1 MTASMRIEV
10 GGSPSGIRVAA
21 EWLRHKVEDTGDSI
35 DYTSGVNVNG
45 VDRGWSGASAD
56 AFSDISMDMVSA
68 ARQITD
74 IAGPFAETLHV
85 FAGKVE
91 RIQAHFEGFL
101 KYAKECGLRVE
112 GTEVFAP
119 EWPYPEVPQSRD
131 DPRYPAWKT
140 FTDQRREYG
149 RIQNDVVDWHADHEA
164 WIFTNL
170 IDYAAGLPMSSY
182 ADEMLDQLRTAGEIG
197 KTAGESYLDLSWE
210 QKAKDLQASA
220 ANYRDAAGEL
230 VRKSGVTGDPA
241 LKARM
246 QEKIAAGLPEHL
258 RGTASTMDSIADLVR
273 ASRKMLP
280 VVGGALDI
288 GFGVWDIAEGKEP
301 VDVVVDWSGGAVGGA
316 AGGGIAAAFGA
327 PIVAVAG
334 ATVVGTLAVGGTVTG
349 IWNATPPSWR
359 DGIYSWTSDGF
370 IVVGDFGEAV
380 GDWWVDR
387 WMDMTGEVAR

>member
-1 MTASMRIEV
+1 MSASMRIEV

-45 VDRGWSGASAD
+45 VDRSWSGASAD

-149 RIQNDVVDWHADHEA
+149 RIQNDVVDWHADH
-164 WIFTNL
+164 
-170 IDYAAGLPMSSY
+170 
-182 ADEMLDQLRTAGEIG
+182 
-197 KTAGESYLDLSWE
+197 
-210 QKAKDLQASA
+210 
-220 ANYRDAAGEL
+220 
-230 VRKSGVTGDPA
+230 
-241 LKARM
+241 
-246 QEKIAAGLPEHL
+246 
-258 RGTASTMDSIADLVR
+258 
-273 ASRKMLP
+273 
-280 VVGGALDI
+280 
-288 GFGVWDIAEGKEP
+288 
-301 VDVVVDWSGGAVGGA
+301 
-316 AGGGIAAAFGA
+316 
-327 PIVAVAG
+327 
-334 ATVVGTLAVGGTVTG
+334 
-349 IWNATPPSWR
+349 
-359 DGIYSWTSDGF
+359 
-370 IVVGDFGEAV
+370 
-380 GDWWVDR
+380 
-387 WMDMTGEVAR
+387 